1 MASSI
6 RPRQRPARIPVSMT
20 ATSSLTEQLQAWR
33 NGQGDARER
42 LFELAYAQL
51 RSIAA
56 DRLAGASGP
65 ACLSPT
71 ELVHEAVLRV
81 LGREPA
87 WLDRAHF
94 CASMS
99 LYMRAVLIDHARARR
114 SAKRGGDVIHL
125 TLSHADSGE
134 ESTIV
139 DLLAIDAALTALE
152 AQDPRAGSVLHLAYF
167 AGLDRQQIA
176 AVLDVSVQ
184 VVDRELRFAKSWLN
198 ARLETRL

>member
-1 MASSI
+1 MKSM
-6 RPRQRPARIPVSMT
+6 QRPLRVSTSMT
-20 ATSSLTEQLQAWR
+20 ASSALTNQLQAWR
-33 NGQGDARER
+33 DGESNARER

-56 DRLAGASGP
+56 DRLAGAAGP

-99 LYMRAVLIDHARARR
+99 LCMRAVLIDHARAR
-114 SAKRGGDVIHL
+114 SSEKRGGDIIHL

-152 AQDPRAGSVLHLAYF
+152 AQDARAGSVLHLAYF
-167 AGLDRQQIA
+167 AGLDRHQIA

-198 ARLETRL
+198 ARLQTRL